1 MPNPPFQKSRTQMIL
16 HLIQRTIVWE
26 NVEKPLHYLLCRCHL
41 LTCES
46 FYHGCSAE
54 WTAQQIVDA
63 FARESAPRFMLRD
76 EDGVYGPYCS
86 RRVAG
91 LGVDEVRDGA
101 RARHGKIR
109 TSKG

>member
-1 MPNPPFQKSRTQMIL
+1 MIL